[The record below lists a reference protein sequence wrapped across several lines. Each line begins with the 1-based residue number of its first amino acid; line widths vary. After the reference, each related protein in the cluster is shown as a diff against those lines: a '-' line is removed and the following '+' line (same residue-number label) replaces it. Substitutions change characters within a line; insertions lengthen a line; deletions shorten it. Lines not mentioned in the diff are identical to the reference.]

1 MECFGK
7 DVSNILHGCAVHFV
21 RSAMWVT
28 KLVNSSSLSPG
39 YHIFMSIA
47 KRIPDELSMQRVDTA
62 FKVLCGLESF
72 EIFKDQ
78 LPPNLRK
85 YNATE
90 IDTIR
95 WKDIETWA
103 D

>member
-1 MECFGK
+1 
-7 DVSNILHGCAVHFV
+7 
-21 RSAMWVT
+21 
-28 KLVNSSSLSPG
+28 
-39 YHIFMSIA
+39 
-47 KRIPDELSMQRVDTA
+47 MQRVDTA
-62 FKVLCGLESF
+62 FKVLGGLESF

-103 D
+103 DWWQRPQVLKKLSRAYS